1 MPKYT
6 ITMIE
11 PDVLIGSGDPYEIY
25 RHLSMW
31 ADHYALIYRQT
42 GMLSDNITIKEIQ

>member
-6 ITMIE
+6 ITMIQ
-11 PDVLIGSGDPYEIY
+11 PDVLIDSGDPYEIY

>member
-11 PDVLIGSGDPYEIY
+11 SDVLIDSGDPYEIY